1 MSYSL
6 DILNRFKQI
15 ETDKDIKAL
24 SYAIYPGT
32 HCPLF
37 GAGEKVKK
45 AVKINT
51 TIPSQCTLE
60 ELKKATSVKLNMVT
74 DHIALELAEAMKE
87 KFAIPYIYF
96 GKAMDL
102 EIIRK
107 LYEVIE
113 ETLNIKVLEA
123 LASKEEKYNQLLTA
137 CKQKLSTNFI
147 FY

>member
-6 DILNRFKQI
+6 DILNRLKQI

-24 SYAIYPGT
+24 TYAIYPGT

-60 ELKKATSVKLNMVT
+60 ELKKATSAKLNIVT

-107 LYEVIE
+107 L
-113 ETLNIKVLEA
+113 
-123 LASKEEKYNQLLTA
+123 
-137 CKQKLSTNFI
+137 
-147 FY
+147 

>member
-1 MSYSL
+1 M
-6 DILNRFKQI
+6 
-15 ETDKDIKAL
+15 
-24 SYAIYPGT
+24 P
-32 HCPLF
+32 
-37 GAGEKVKK
+37 
-45 AVKINT
+45 
-51 TIPSQCTLE
+51 LE
-60 ELKKATSVKLNMVT
+60 ELKKATSVKLNIVT

-123 LASKEEKYNQLLTA
+123 LASKEEEYNISRWCNLKDA
-137 CKQKLSTNFI
+137 I
-147 FY
+147 

>member
-1 MSYSL
+1 MGCGKSTLLKTFSM
-6 DILNRFKQI
+6 
-15 ETDKDIKAL
+15 
-24 SYAIYPGT
+24 P
-32 HCPLF
+32 
-37 GAGEKVKK
+37 
-45 AVKINT
+45 
-51 TIPSQCTLE
+51 LE
-60 ELKKATSVKLNMVT
+60 ELKKATSVKLNIVT

-123 LASKEEKYNQLLTA
+123 LASKEEEYNISRW
-137 CKQKLSTNFI
+137 CNFKDAT
-147 FY
+147 